1 MLVQLTNYGV
11 SVLQSTKKPINIKK
25 YVLGSSVNYTPS
37 LAAEGITGEKVY
49 ENTPTTPIAVN
60 ANVVKYICAM
70 GYEVGNF
77 SFGEVAFYDD
87 TGACVAV
94 GVADE
99 LIDKKKYVDKK
110 TGNSIVL
117 DLYLSMVD
125 GNYDMWIDDLRSD
138 NEFNLPVCG
147 SPDALPP
154 VDQSSSNFYIITNA
168 GRGQSSTLCYAGM
181 NGIWDF
187 DCYQYKN
194 SHEFVITKCTAG
206 TVYINASKLTDE
218 DKNLLQPDYTGQLIL
233 QFIDGPNTSICRNIA
248 SFRVMNGEGILSLY
262 TPMATIADIGN
273 TIRVYSRQLFS
284 ISDVNLPIA
293 NKQSL
298 GAVII
303 GDGISVTPTGVISAD
318 FPVTSVNGQK
328 GDVELHARD
337 IEDLA
342 DVALS
347 NDYNDLDNR
356 PSEYL
361 LPIASDS
368 TLGGVKISSTSNIEI
383 SDSGYIDLNFTP
395 VKTVNSQRPDPG
407 TGNVKIK
414 FEDNISGLIF
424 PKRVYARSELNNYAS
439 SGLFF
444 ALAADCNT
452 MVHRPDFNFVSDAV
466 LEVLPIGEGYENGPC
481 VQRICTDGAV
491 FVRQRRSNSSWTE
504 WSRFL
509 TTQSAPPATNTTPG
523 LITIGKGLYKS
534 GETTLN
540 ADMLSVFGKK
550 GNVDLNDD
558 EWKVELGGLFNTYD
572 GLPQLTDDSTTPS
585 EANREEHQQQFGRV
599 HWRQMTYGGL
609 YFAGDWDSS
618 TNALAR
624 DPKQKLLANGRITH
638 VKPESEQKSIDKR
651 VDSDYLTWMA
661 SGWVVRVSVGSRNTL
676 NLDGI
681 TRFNTGDL
689 LISINGFWRTLYEN
703 KNVLASPKKYGF
715 VYLDQATKGTYGRA
729 IDCTNGSLAI
739 TDTPRANSSNGN
751 IDALHIRIA
760 SVDGG
765 EF

>member
-37 LAAEGITGEKVY
+37 LAAEGIIGEKVY

-70 GYEVGNF
+70 GYEVGDF

-87 TGACVAV
+87 TNACVAV

-99 LIDKKKYVDKK
+99 LITKKKYLDKK

-154 VDQSSSNFYIITNA
+154 VSQSSSNFYIITNA

-194 SHEFVITKCTAG
+194 SHEFVVTKCTPGA
-206 TVYINASKLTDE
+206 VYINAKKLTDE

-262 TPMATIADIGN
+262 TPMATTAEPGN
-273 TIRVYSRQLFS
+273 TVRVYSRQVFS

-293 NKQSL
+293 SKQSL

-318 FPVTSVNGQK
+318 FPVTSVNGQV
-328 GDVELHARD
+328 GDVELAAKD
-337 IEDLA
+337 IIDIA
-342 DVALS
+342 DVAIS

-361 LPIASDS
+361 LPVASDT
-368 TLGGVKISSTSNIEI
+368 TLGGVKISKTSNIEI
-383 SDSGYIDLNFTP
+383 SDTAYIDLNFIP

-407 TGNVKIK
+407 TGNVQIK

-424 PKRVYARSELNNYAS
+424 PKRIYARSELNDYAS

-444 ALAADCNT
+444 ALAVDCNT

-466 LEVLPIGEGYENGPC
+466 LEVLPIGEGYETGPC
-481 VQRICTDGAV
+481 VQRMCTDGAV
-491 FVRQRRSNSSWTE
+491 FVRQRNSKGIWTE

-509 TTQSAPPATNTTPG
+509 TTQSAPPATETTPG

-550 GNVDLNDD
+550 GDVDLNDE
-558 EWKVELGGLFNTYD
+558 EWKVELGGLFNTFD
-572 GLPQLTDDSTTPS
+572 GLPQLTQDGTTPT
-585 EANREEHQQQFGRV
+585 EEDQAAKQFQFGRV

-609 YFAGDWDSS
+609 YFAGDWDASS
-618 TNALAR
+618 NTLGGDAR
-624 DPKQKLLANGRITH
+624 QKLFSNGRINY
-638 VKPESEQKSIDKR
+638 VRPEAESKNVADRTEF
-651 VDSDYLTWMA
+651 DYQTWTTN
-661 SGWVVRVSVGSRNTL
+661 GWIVRVSAGSRGSL

-681 TRFNTGDL
+681 TRFDTGDL
-689 LISINGFWRTLYEN
+689 LISINGFWRVLFENRNTLIT
-703 KNVLASPKKYGF
+703 PKKHGF
-715 VYLDQATKGTYGRA
+715 VYFDQTTKGTYGRTF
-729 IDCTNGSLAI
+729 DSPNSSLAFG
-739 TDTPRANSSNGN
+739 DTPNANAGAGN
-751 IDALHIRIA
+751 IDPLHIRIA